1 MMGPPRSS
9 KIRSLAV
16 TWHQQSPSQFSSSPS
31 RVTPLTFSATMRI
44 LLVDDEPDFLALVNQ
59 WLRAQ
64 GHRSIAI
71 SDSREVL
78 GLMEAEHF
86 DVVCLDL
93 LMPYIDGLQLIPK
106 IHKRQPACHIV
117 IMSGVADTR
126 IVVEAVKEGVED
138 YLLKPIDFD
147 KFEAILKRLGTAPR
161 S

>member
-1 MMGPPRSS
+1 
-9 KIRSLAV
+9 
-16 TWHQQSPSQFSSSPS
+16 
-31 RVTPLTFSATMRI
+31 MRI
-44 LLVDDEPDFLALVNQ
+44 LLVDDEPDILALVGQ
-59 WLRAQ
+59 WLKSQ
-64 GHRSIAI
+64 GHRFIAI

-78 GLMEAEHF
+78 GLMETEHF

-93 LMPYIDGLQLIPK
+93 LMPYVDGLQLISK
-106 IHKRQPACHIV
+106 IHKRQPACRIL

-147 KFEAILKRLGTAPR
+147 KFESILKRLGTESR